1 VTLALAHTFAG
12 VASAIVFAALL
23 VPVAIAVWRRAA
35 EGPDP
40 VQSVG
45 VGVAFAAALLVA
57 VGLLLS
63 LVGGIGSAGWLA
75 AILIVDAALL
85 LGTGDR
91 RSLARRTLP
100 ALLGVAALAAAVG
113 AVAISHESAVDD
125 AREHTFTQLW
135 MLPRA
140 GGDVA
145 DLGVRNQE
153 GAAAVYR
160 LTVRAPESAGGEP
173 LLEREV
179 RIGASRT
186 WVGSVSLPPTDR
198 PEQVTAEL
206 FRLGG
211 GTPYRTVHVWTP
223 AGP

>member
-1 VTLALAHTFAG
+1 MTLALAHTFAG
-12 VASAIVFAALL
+12 VASVIVFAALL
-23 VPVAIAVWRRAA
+23 VPAGIVVWRRAA

-40 VQSVG
+40 VQSVA

-85 LGTGDR
+85 LGTLDR
-91 RSLARRTLP
+91 RSLARRALP
-100 ALLGVAALAAAVG
+100 ALLCAAAAAGAAG

-145 DLGVRNQE
+145 ELGVRNEE
-153 GAAAVYR
+153 GAPAVYR
-160 LTVRAPESAGGEP
+160 LTVRRPASAGGDV
-173 LLEREV
+173 LLERDV

-186 WVGSVSLPPTDR
+186 WVGSVPLPPTDR

-206 FRLGG
+206 FRPGG
-211 GTPYRTVHVWTP
+211 GTPYRTVHVWTA